1 MSADEEGRLRK
12 RRLHYHD
19 FMQEVHSQMH
29 EAKKAAPPRD
39 FSKWDTH
46 QRFDPIPPVGDAV
59 LEQMNMLC
67 LDEFQGGVLYRN
79 DFLQLF
85 IYLVAFVLYI
95 CKVYDFDEQMT
106 TIDICII
113 ITPPQLAV

>member
-1 MSADEEGRLRK
+1 MIINTPIYWLQYDKFLQFYDTVSTDEEGRLRK

-39 FSKWDTH
+39 YAKWDTH

-67 LDEFQGGVLYRN
+67 LDEFQGGLLIIVLS
-79 DFLQLF
+79 
-85 IYLVAFVLYI
+85 
-95 CKVYDFDEQMT
+95 C
-106 TIDICII
+106 
-113 ITPPQLAV
+113 